1 MTVSS
6 RQDRR
11 EDQAGV
17 HFLAARF
24 FRASMR
30 GSWVP
35 GYLAGRGF
43 GAGVQERWRAGY
55 APASWNALT
64 LRLRGAGY
72 PDRLI
77 EAAGLAR
84 RSRRGSL
91 TDTFRDR
98 AMLPIRSADGVIVAF
113 TGRAPGHAD
122 PDVPRYL
129 NSPGTALYSK
139 AEVLFGLWESKGAL
153 AFSG

>member
-1 MTVSS
+1 MPEAPPERWHLQPPQPSNQPAGRHGPRPAIMTVSS

-55 APASWNALT
+55 APA
-64 LRLRGAGY
+64 
-72 PDRLI
+72 
-77 EAAGLAR
+77 
-84 RSRRGSL
+84 
-91 TDTFRDR
+91 
-98 AMLPIRSADGVIVAF
+98 
-113 TGRAPGHAD
+113 
-122 PDVPRYL
+122 
-129 NSPGTALYSK
+129 
-139 AEVLFGLWESKGAL
+139 
-153 AFSG
+153 